1 MDLWPGSIWILNESN
16 SGIITLET
24 RRRLLS
30 SLVST
35 CNGKYHWLYVVQ
47 GFLKVWGKA
56 GGGVNHV
63 TKSQNPKESQMC
75 SWCSACLAINR
86 DLPFIPNLERRPYL
100 LIRTKRTRRRM
111 QAKPAKPTAM
121 ETWEKTSVESESGC
135 SHVIIPSGLPFTF
148 KYAESE
154 QSGSTKTC
162 LSCHLFQVTDDSLK
176 TFPIGRL

>member
-1 MDLWPGSIWILNESN
+1 MQLGLNVN
-16 SGIITLET
+16 IIGCTSCRNFCRINEGLGC
-24 RRRLLS
+24 
-30 SLVST
+30 V
-35 CNGKYHWLYVVQ
+35 C
-47 GFLKVWGKA
+47 VWGGLPCDERQK
-56 GGGVNHV
+56 
-63 TKSQNPKESQMC
+63 PKESQMC
-75 SWCSACLAINR
+75 LWCSACLAINR

-162 LSCHLFQVTDDSLK
+162 LSCHLFQVADDSLK
-176 TFPIGRL
+176 TIPIGRL